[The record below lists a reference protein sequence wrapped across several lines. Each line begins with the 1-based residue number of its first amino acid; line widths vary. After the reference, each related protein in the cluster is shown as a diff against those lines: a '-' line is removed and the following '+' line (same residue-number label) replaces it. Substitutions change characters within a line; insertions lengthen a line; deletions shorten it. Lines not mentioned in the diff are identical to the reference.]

1 MLWYTYRMRAKTS
14 TLHSSL
20 WAWTSFHDFPVSSA
34 FRIWRRIPDSSLYFC
49 CPLVTTFV
57 CLDLRTDRSNLRFES
72 YRVEDS
78 RHQNGWPVEV
88 IWCCFLIELYKTK
101 TDMLETNHN
110 GMLHLFWM
118 LRLRESKGGTI
129 GDAVMH
135 TFENQVSMAALTID
149 KCSLV
154 PLDASI
160 WSPRK
165 PPQNHL
171 KQFLLMFLGFFDKKN
186 LTEQWKGVQVL

>member
-14 TLHSSL
+14 TLHNSL

-34 FRIWRRIPDSSLYFC
+34 FLIWRRIPDSSLDFC
-49 CPLVTTFV
+49 CPLVVTGFV

-101 TDMLETNHN
+101 TDMLETNRN

-118 LRLRESKGGTI
+118 LRLGESKGGTI
-129 GDAVMH
+129 GDAVMQ
-135 TFENQVSMAALTID
+135 TFECQVSMGAFKILQSD
-149 KCSLV
+149 RRENQ
-154 PLDASI
+154 P
-160 WSPRK
+160 
-165 PPQNHL
+165 
-171 KQFLLMFLGFFDKKN
+171 KKFSK
-186 LTEQWKGVQVL
+186 TSCWCF